1 MTIKMYDLAGKDP
14 ERRFSPYCWRIR
26 MALAHK
32 RLPVETIPW
41 RFIER
46 DQLAFSGSTT
56 VPVIVDGNEK
66 VADSWKIAQYL
77 DEKYKDRMVLLG
89 TEAAVGAMLFMRQW
103 TERVIHI
110 AIMRIVLLDIYNVL
124 DEANQAYFRE
134 SREKRLGAKLEDFV
148 ANKEENVAKLRELL
162 APARAVVASQ
172 LYFGGTAPSFADYIL
187 FGAFQWARC
196 VSPTKLLATDDALYT
211 WRERM
216 LNLYNGLAKKAVG
229 FEV

>member
-1 MTIKMYDLAGKDP
+1 MTIKMYDLAGEDP

-32 RLPVETIPW
+32 RQPVETIPW
-41 RFIER
+41 RFVEK
-46 DQLAFSGSTT
+46 DKLAFSDSTT
-56 VPVIVDGNEK
+56 VPVIVDGAET
-66 VADSWKIAQYL
+66 VADSWKIALYL
-77 DEKYKDRMVLLG
+77 DEKYKDRLVLFG
-89 TEAAVGAMLFMRQW
+89 SEAAVGATLFLRQW
-103 TERVIHI
+103 TERVIHM
-110 AIMRIVLLDIYNVL
+110 ALLRIILVDVYNVL
-124 DEANQAYFRE
+124 DEPNQTYFRQ
-134 SREKRLGAKLEDFV
+134 SREQRFGVTLEKFV
-148 ANKEENVAKLRELL
+148 ENKDDNIAKLRDLL

-211 WRERM
+211 WRDRM

>member
-1 MTIKMYDLAGKDP
+1 VTIKMYDLAGKDP

-41 RFIER
+41 RFVEK

-56 VPVIVDGNEK
+56 VPVIVDGKET
-66 VADSWKIAQYL
+66 VADSWKIALYL
-77 DEKYKDRMVLLG
+77 DEKYKDRNALLG
-89 TEAAVGAMLFMRQW
+89 NEASIGAMLFMRQW
-103 TERVIHI
+103 TERVIHT
-110 AIMRIVLLDIYNVL
+110 AIVRIVLVDIYNLL
-124 DEANQAYFRE
+124 DEPNQAYFRE
-134 SREKRLGAKLEDFV
+134 SREKRFGVTLEQFV
-148 ANKEENVAKLRELL
+148 ANKEQNIAQLRELL

-172 LYFGGTAPSFADYIL
+172 LYFGGTAPSFADYML